1 LQHQVSGD
9 RLNLLAGVIL
19 FCALPLIVM
28 LIAWIAA
35 RSSWM
40 IAIGGLVVLSAT
52 AATGSIWAARP
63 VTGMVIGKSENLEI
77 ASRGLNPGITRRLV
91 LIVVEDRAIDPGQRS
106 PRRAAATTGNPRL
119 AALMQSGDSLQC
131 EVDERLFDS
140 VREGDRIPLHVA
152 TWGPLSFARPDAEPW
167 WNWAPGRLERLL
179 PRWWGAGPSVTTEAQ
194 IDSARTVR
202 DADVFA
208 WGATSANRLVH
219 FPLAQPYD
227 EVRLRF
233 VTSRGAQILAL
244 DRIDAGS
251 AGVLAPRSG
260 MAISYPLD
268 RPRTARLSNGSRS
281 YAWRNVRSYWG
292 DMALV
297 AAVGILL
304 LALAEAA
311 RRWVGRRLEAR
322 RQAMRGRF

>member
-1 LQHQVSGD
+1 MQHQAWGD

-19 FCALPLIVM
+19 FCVLPLIVM

-40 IAIGGLVVLSAT
+40 IAIGGLVALSAA

-63 VTGMVIGKSENLEI
+63 VTGLVIGKSENLEI
-77 ASRGLNPGITRRLV
+77 ASRGLDPGVTRRLV
-91 LIVVEDRAIDPGQRS
+91 LIVVEDQAIDPGPRS
-106 PRRAAATTGNPRL
+106 PRHAVATGNPRL
-119 AALMQSGDSLQC
+119 AALMRSGDSLQC

-140 VREGDRIPLHVA
+140 VSEGDRVPLHVV
-152 TWGPLSFARPDAEPW
+152 TWGPVSFARPDAEPW

-179 PRWWGAGPSVTTEAQ
+179 PRWWGAGLPVTTEAQ
-194 IDSARTVR
+194 VDSVRTVR

-208 WGATSANRLVH
+208 WGATSANRLAH

-251 AGVLAPRSG
+251 AGVLAPGSG
-260 MAISYPLD
+260 MAISYPFD

-281 YAWRNVRSYWG
+281 YAWRNARSYWG

-297 AAVGILL
+297 AVVGILL
-304 LALAEAA
+304 LVLAEAA
-311 RRWVGRRLEAR
+311 RRSWSILEAR